1 MEFSRLEYW
10 CGQPFPSPGDL
21 PNPGVEPG
29 SPALQQILYQL
40 SYPGS
45 GENQKAP
52 RFFIM
57 CEAVIGALQISEVT
71 DLKSFYLIMEWVFVL
86 VLMVP
91 VPLLPAKCTISAVN

>member
-1 MEFSRLEYW
+1 M
-10 CGQPFPSPGDL
+10 
-21 PNPGVEPG
+21 
-29 SPALQQILYQL
+29 QQILYQL
-40 SYPGS
+40 SYPGG

-57 CEAVIGALQISEVT
+57 CEAVIGALPISEVT
-71 DLKSFYLIMEWVFVL
+71 DLKSFYLIMEWVFVF